1 VLDEGNKLWAFF
13 QRFIDEHSVDRIK
26 TIRSKDTGIT
36 QKINCMDWLA
46 RYAEFLTPDQIT
58 SVVLSFKDIYTGPNQ
73 DLSEAYVAHKH
84 NSESIPTIVQMIR
97 SIKMKKSTLA
107 VDDETFD
114 QNLTILLSIL
124 EPLLINDQNLD
135 TLFKLQFQQDLCDLI
150 ISQPLPQ
157 ESTAVDP
164 QKGYRN
170 SFKYAIRCTTS
181 CLRSD
186 IGVNEFLK
194 RDINFKRA
202 LKILE

>member
-1 VLDEGNKLWAFF
+1 
-13 QRFIDEHSVDRIK
+13 
-26 TIRSKDTGIT
+26 
-36 QKINCMDWLA
+36 MDWLA

-135 TLFKLQFQQDLCDLI
+135 TLFKL
-150 ISQPLPQ
+150 
-157 ESTAVDP
+157 
-164 QKGYRN
+164 
-170 SFKYAIRCTTS
+170 
-181 CLRSD
+181 
-186 IGVNEFLK
+186 
-194 RDINFKRA
+194 
-202 LKILE
+202 